1 VMAQIIAVKLDQVE
15 GAQKNAA
22 ASIPTHKK

>member
-15 GAQKNAA
+15 GVEENAA
-22 ASIPTHKK
+22 VSIPAHRK